1 MWVSEHQWHSTEVYV
16 RTVSKQKLLGVEE
29 VAGRLGVTQR
39 YVRRLVAE
47 RRIRFIKV
55 GHLLRF
61 EGSDLDDWIEQNCT
75 EPIEA
80 MSLRI
85 PSSSGPSTATKGERP
100 PL

>member
-1 MWVSEHQWHSTEVYV
+1 MHSTEGDVK
-16 RTVSKQKLLGVEE
+16 TVSKQRLLGVEE
-29 VAGRLGVTQR
+29 VAERLGVTPR

-47 RRIRFIKV
+47 RRIRFVKV

-80 MSLRI
+80 TSLRI
-85 PSSSGPSTATKGERP
+85 PSSSGPSTATKGGRP
-100 PL
+100 AR